1 MQRERAPGLRRF
13 GEDLQAGRGPEAE
26 HARTA
31 RSADRPRHVSW
42 SSAFTLKL
50 TETELAAEQR
60 RLAHFLE
67 FIGEGRG
74 SQALAKARP
83 ISADRFTGRSRRS
96 MCSPSLK
103 RPPVARRAVRILFKG
118 GDAGNRTRVRSRVD
132 GGVYERS
139 RRSKSRSRLAT
150 PAGLS
155 RASSLK
161 VLGSEGA
168 NPHRASLLAD
178 PDPPPQASDGRD
190 VLSYRLSSR
199 VTEIDTVRVRT
210 Y

>member
-1 MQRERAPGLRRF
+1 MGYTPAPIPVICRRNR
-13 GEDLQAGRGPEAE
+13 D
-26 HARTA
+26 
-31 RSADRPRHVSW
+31 
-42 SSAFTLKL
+42 
-50 TETELAAEQR
+50 
-60 RLAHFLE
+60 
-67 FIGEGRG
+67 
-74 SQALAKARP
+74 
-83 ISADRFTGRSRRS
+83 
-96 MCSPSLK
+96 
-103 RPPVARRAVRILFKG
+103 

-190 VLSYRLSSR
+190 DFSYRLSSR
-199 VTEIDTVRVRT
+199 VTEIDSVRVRT